1 MIYLIASSHIA
12 TVSSWLVGLMIG
24 AGLAKLIQIV
34 KSGQYKE
41 WFGW

>member
-1 MIYLIASSHIA
+1 MIYLIAGGHIA
-12 TVSSWLVGLMIG
+12 IIPSWLVGLVIG